1 MRTLLPCAAALLWF
15 VACPVTLAADEANEK
30 LFREQILPTLKTHC
44 YECHSRDAEEVKGGL
59 RLDTRAALREGGDS
73 GEAIRPGDADA
84 SLLIKVLRYAEDDRQ
99 MPPRGKLDQKLIE
112 AFERWVNDGADDPR
126 HE

>member
-1 MRTLLPCAAALLWF
+1 MFLASATVVWSVVCASK
-15 VACPVTLAADEANEK
+15 LAADEANEK

-59 RLDTRAALREGGDS
+59 RLDTRAALRAGGDS
-73 GEAIRPGDADA
+73 GEVIRPGDADA
-84 SLLIKVLRYAEDDRQ
+84 SLLIRVLRYAEDDRQ

-126 HE
+126 DE